1 MTLVNSQKTARNGK
15 GVSEYRGTQE
25 RQAGFRLVLEKK
37 KKKPLNHIYSLKRLG
52 MCHLGS

>member
-37 KKKPLNHIYSLKRLG
+37 KKKTT
-52 MCHLGS
+52 